1 MANIYITKRKPNT
14 SSYTIGLVGGE
25 RGDKGLNYLAEI
37 IAFERWLE
45 NNYLTRD
52 AQLLWYRLMY
62 QANKC
67 NWPEWV
73 TVDNLRL
80 MAAMQMSRE
89 ATFIKVRDDLL
100 KAGLIEYQKGKK
112 GSPNKY
118 RLIPFTFKNVVK
130 SEVETVVNPVVKS
143 DVETVV
149 QQVAETVDIDKYKTE
164 TKNKKKDT
172 NVSKEK
178 IDFAA
183 ISDLYN
189 SICVSYPTLKT
200 MSERRKKAI
209 RARMNTGYTVDD
221 FRILFKKAES
231 SSFLKGQN
239 NRNWS
244 ATFDWLIMD
253 GNMAK
258 VLDGNYDDKGQ
269 KGERYDTGRETGRD
283 EKSLTELGI
292 EAGLGREFSGF

>member
-1 MANIYITKRKPNT
+1 M
-14 SSYTIGLVGGE
+14 
-25 RGDKGLNYLAEI
+25 NYLAEI

-143 DVETVV
+143 EVETVV
-149 QQVAETVDIDKYKTE
+149 QEVAETVDIDKYKTE

-209 RARMNTGYTVDD
+209 RARMNTGYTIND
-221 FRILFKKAES
+221 FRTLFEKAEC

-253 GNMAK
+253 GNIAK

-269 KGERYDTGRETGRD
+269 KGEKHDARGETGRD

>member
-1 MANIYITKRKPNT
+1 
-14 SSYTIGLVGGE
+14 
-25 RGDKGLNYLAEI
+25 
-37 IAFERWLE
+37 
-45 NNYLTRD
+45 
-52 AQLLWYRLMY
+52 MY

-143 DVETVV
+143 EVETVV
-149 QQVAETVDIDKYKTE
+149 QQVAETVDIDKDKTK
-164 TKNKKKDT
+164 TKTKKKDT
-172 NVSKEK
+172 DVSKEK
-178 IDFAA
+178 NDFSS

-189 SICVSYPTLKT
+189 SICVSYPALKT
-200 MSERRKKAI
+200 MSERRKKAV
-209 RARMNTGYTVDD
+209 RARMNTGYTLSD
-221 FRILFKKAES
+221 FQALFEKAEAS
-231 SSFLKGQN
+231 NFLKGQN
-239 NRNWS
+239 PRNWS

-258 VLDGNYDDKGQ
+258 VLDGNYDDKGR
-269 KGERYDTGRETGRD
+269 KGEKHDTGRETGRD

-292 EAGLGREFSGF
+292 KAGLGREFSGF

>member
-1 MANIYITKRKPNT
+1 M
-14 SSYTIGLVGGE
+14 
-25 RGDKGLNYLAEI
+25 NYLAEI

-73 TVDNLRL
+73 AVDNLRL

-130 SEVETVVNPVVKS
+130 SEVETVVKS
-143 DVETVV
+143 EVETVV

-178 IDFAA
+178 
-183 ISDLYN
+183 ST
-189 SICVSYPTLKT
+189 C
-200 MSERRKKAI
+200 
-209 RARMNTGYTVDD
+209 GD
-221 FRILFKKAES
+221 FRLVQQHLCILP
-231 SSFLKGQN
+231 
-239 NRNWS
+239 
-244 ATFDWLIMD
+244 D
-253 GNMAK
+253 
-258 VLDGNYDDKGQ
+258 
-269 KGERYDTGRETGRD
+269 
-283 EKSLTELGI
+283 I
-292 EAGLGREFSGF
+292 EDHV

>member
-1 MANIYITKRKPNT
+1 M
-14 SSYTIGLVGGE
+14 
-25 RGDKGLNYLAEI
+25 NYLAEI

-143 DVETVV
+143 EVETVV

-200 MSERRKKAI
+200 MSERRRKAI
-209 RARMNTGYTVDD
+209 RARINTGYTVDD
-221 FRILFKKAES
+221 FQALFEKAEGS
-231 SSFLKGQN
+231 RFLKGQN

-258 VLDGNYDDKGQ
+258 VLEGNYDDKVE
-269 KGERYDTGRETGRD
+269 KGEKHDARGEVRRD
-283 EKSLTELGI
+283 EKSLTGLGI
-292 EAGLGREFSGF
+292 EAGLGKEFSGF

>member
-1 MANIYITKRKPNT
+1 M
-14 SSYTIGLVGGE
+14 GGE

-130 SEVETVVNPVVKS
+130 SEVE
-143 DVETVV
+143 
-149 QQVAETVDIDKYKTE
+149 
-164 TKNKKKDT
+164 
-172 NVSKEK
+172 
-178 IDFAA
+178 
-183 ISDLYN
+183 
-189 SICVSYPTLKT
+189 
-200 MSERRKKAI
+200 
-209 RARMNTGYTVDD
+209 
-221 FRILFKKAES
+221 
-231 SSFLKGQN
+231 
-239 NRNWS
+239 W
-244 ATFDWLIMD
+244 
-253 GNMAK
+253 
-258 VLDGNYDDKGQ
+258 
-269 KGERYDTGRETGRD
+269 
-283 EKSLTELGI
+283 
-292 EAGLGREFSGF
+292 

>member
-1 MANIYITKRKPNT
+1 M
-14 SSYTIGLVGGE
+14 GGE
-25 RGDKGLNYLAEI
+25 RGDRDLNYLMEI

-52 AQLLWYRLMY
+52 AQLLWYKLMY
-62 QANKC
+62 RANKC

-80 MAAMQMSRE
+80 MADLQMSRE
-89 ATFIKVRDDLL
+89 ASLIKVRDDLL

-118 RLIPFTFKNVVK
+118 KINSFTFKNEVK
-130 SEVETVVNPVVKS
+130 N
-143 DVETVV
+143 VV
-149 QQVAETVDIDKYKTE
+149 QQVVESVVQSEVEPVVQQVVESVDIDKHKTK
-164 TKNKKKDT
+164 TKKKDT

-178 IDFAA
+178 IDFAT
-183 ISDLYN
+183 ISNLYN
-189 SICVSYPTLKT
+189 TICVSYPELKV

-221 FRILFKKAES
+221 FRRLFEKAEAS
-231 SSFLKGQN
+231 EFLKGAN
-239 NRNWS
+239 NRSWS

-258 VLDGNYDDKGQ
+258 VLDGNYDDKLQRGA
-269 KGERYDTGRETGRD
+269 KEHDAGRKTGGDETGITQQALR
-283 EKSLTELGI
+283 E
-292 EAGLGREFSGF
+292 GLGGEFGGF

>member
-1 MANIYITKRKPNT
+1 M
-14 SSYTIGLVGGE
+14 GGE

-130 SEVETVVNPVVKS
+130 SEVEMVVTS
-143 DVETVV
+143 QVETVV
-149 QQVAETVDIDKYKTE
+149 QEVAETVDIDKYKTE
-164 TKNKKKDT
+164 TKN
-172 NVSKEK
+172 
-178 IDFAA
+178 
-183 ISDLYN
+183 
-189 SICVSYPTLKT
+189 
-200 MSERRKKAI
+200 
-209 RARMNTGYTVDD
+209 
-221 FRILFKKAES
+221 
-231 SSFLKGQN
+231 
-239 NRNWS
+239 
-244 ATFDWLIMD
+244 
-253 GNMAK
+253 
-258 VLDGNYDDKGQ
+258 
-269 KGERYDTGRETGRD
+269 
-283 EKSLTELGI
+283 
-292 EAGLGREFSGF
+292 

>member
-1 MANIYITKRKPNT
+1 M
-14 SSYTIGLVGGE
+14 
-25 RGDKGLNYLAEI
+25 NYLAEI

-118 RLIPFTFKNVVK
+118 RLIPFTFRNVVK
-130 SEVETVVNPVVKS
+130 SE
-143 DVETVV
+143 VETVV

-178 IDFAA
+178 IDFVA

-209 RARMNTGYTVDD
+209 RARMNTGYTIND
-221 FRILFKKAES
+221 FRTLFEKAEC

-269 KGERYDTGRETGRD
+269 KGEKHDARGETGRN

-292 EAGLGREFSGF
+292 EAGLGKEFSGF